1 MAMRRNQ
8 RESKENP
15 WSLSNWQNGGG
26 AQTNGERETETTE
39 RGEVTPS
46 DRYLCVFEGLFTWR
60 QTSDPLSS
68 TRPNDGGTIT
78 TIQCYYYCYTYSSI
92 SSRATPKVKKKGA
105 TPSCEIGKSQPTGS
119 RQTGGRTGDTGA
131 SKIQRR
137 THTHTP
143 SPSFPSSEPD
153 GQSQRSRQTSP
164 SYPPFLPSQL
174 LTVVSG

>member
-8 RESKENP
+8 RESKESP

-26 AQTNGERETETTE
+26 AQTNGEREREETETTE

-92 SSRATPKVKKKGA
+92 SSRATPKVKKKRSDA
-105 TPSCEIGKSQPTGS
+105 LMRN
-119 RQTGGRTGDTGA
+119 RQITTDWQQTNGRKDGRHRSIKD
-131 SKIQRR
+131 SKTN
-137 THTHTP
+137 THTHTK
-143 SPSFPSSEPD
+143 SLISV
-153 GQSQRSRQTSP
+153 Q
-164 SYPPFLPSQL
+164 
-174 LTVVSG
+174 

>member
-1 MAMRRNQ
+1 MRRNQ
-8 RESKENP
+8 RESKESP

-26 AQTNGERETETTE
+26 AQTNGEREREETETTE

-137 THTHTP
+137 THTHTHQVP
-143 SPSFPSSEPD
+143 HFRPVNQTDKVKDPGKPPPPTHLSSH
-153 GQSQRSRQTSP
+153 
-164 SYPPFLPSQL
+164 LNC
-174 LTVVSG
+174 